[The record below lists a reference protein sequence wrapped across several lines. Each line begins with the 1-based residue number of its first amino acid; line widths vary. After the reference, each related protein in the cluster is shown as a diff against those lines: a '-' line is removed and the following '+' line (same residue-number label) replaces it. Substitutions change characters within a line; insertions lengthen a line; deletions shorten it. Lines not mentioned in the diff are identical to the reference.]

1 MSNRYSSGQELD
13 VYIKFVDPTI
23 NSLALQLYPYQSV
36 PAKTQ
41 NMAWTDLHPEMPMLG
56 TVVKS
61 SEYGVYVDIGAPVL
75 GFLHRRKMLSNRR
88 QRKLKPWEVCPIGTE
103 QSCYIY
109 KASKSSQRI
118 ELTTYPPDRWEG
130 VLDIYEHEMSPG
142 KIDTKEEISEQSS
155 SMPNEVIIDDFRQ
168 DSQKHDKK
176 VEPFDI
182 DDDDYDDDYER
193 DDETSEE
200 ILSAEEI
207 RQLTGRTDSVLD
219 TATKESK
226 KKTCREGDVAAT
238 ENDPEPENDEDNK
251 LDELFQLLSEGR
263 SYITLSDILDWDYM
277 RVLMQYNITSRESL
291 KRIFVKS
298 GAIRGRLQESR
309 FSRFVDLF
317 ERERDS
323 DNNASTSKEDAVGDN
338 DVSKVSD
345 IFNEE
350 LQLSIS
356 NSLAEMDSDEET
368 SDDEQ
373 QDNEVIVNERQALA
387 KEFSHIA
394 GAKGYATEDDIMNW
408 DVCMGLLHE
417 HNATA
422 FMLHDLYHGATKAS
436 PLRRMYLPEF
446 ASFREDL
453 KILLGEDDGDDE
465 LLFSP
470 EDYHVLMEE
479 MEKFLSQDFEAEIAK
494 MKMPSMSAYEEENFE
509 DDDEIDFYDDD
520 GEEDDDVTDFPS
532 QKSNEGRETNIDL
545 SLDFNLPDLL
555 SGSRKQDEIG
565 NKLLSE
571 RSQHANQRDVSN
583 NKNFSPGASIL
594 QKVFDDIAN
603 GKKFIDTKDLLSW
616 GMVPDMLK
624 KGVITKHHLADKVRS
639 FSQDQGL
646 AAEGFDKLVDYL
658 IEVRESFDSFSES
671 SKKVNEDIPKAK
683 ISPSQI
689 ESKLGVKARRS

>member
-130 VLDIYEHEMSPG
+130 VLDIYEHEVAPG

-168 DSQKHDKK
+168 DSQKHGKK
-176 VEPFDI
+176 VEQFDI
-182 DDDDYDDDYER
+182 DYDDYDDDYER
-193 DDETSEE
+193 NDETSEE

-226 KKTCREGDVAAT
+226 KKTRREGDVAAT

-251 LDELFQLLSEGR
+251 LNELFQLLGEGR
-263 SYITLSDILDWDYM
+263 SHITLSDILDWDYM

-323 DNNASTSKEDAVGDN
+323 DNNASTSKEDAIEDN
-338 DVSKVSD
+338 DVSKISN

-350 LQLSIS
+350 LQLS
-356 NSLAEMDSDEET
+356 NSLAVMNSDEET
-368 SDDEQ
+368 SNDEQ

-408 DVCMGLLHE
+408 EVCMGLLHE

-509 DDDEIDFYDDD
+509 DDEVIDFYDDD

-532 QKSNEGRETNIDL
+532 QKIYEGRETN
-545 SLDFNLPDLL
+545 
-555 SGSRKQDEIG
+555 EIG

-571 RSQHANQRDVSN
+571 RSQHANQRDISN
-583 NKNFSPGASIL
+583 NKDYSPEASIL
-594 QKVFDDIAN
+594 QEVFDDIAI

-616 GMVPDMLK
+616 GLVPDMLK
-624 KGVITKHHLADKVRS
+624 KGVITKQHLADKVRS

-646 AAEGFDKLVDYL
+646 AAEGFDKLVEYL
-658 IEVRESFDSFSES
+658 IEVRESLDSYSES
-671 SKKVNEDIPKAK
+671 SKKDNEDISKAK
-683 ISPSQI
+683 ISPSRI